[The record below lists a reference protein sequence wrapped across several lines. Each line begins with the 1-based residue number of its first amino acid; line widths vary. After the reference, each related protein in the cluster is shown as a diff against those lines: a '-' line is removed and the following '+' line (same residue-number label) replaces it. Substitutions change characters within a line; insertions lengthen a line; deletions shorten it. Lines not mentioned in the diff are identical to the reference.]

1 MSPGIR
7 VRHISDGDWDSIA
20 ALEADAYESRG
31 LSEEPAAL
39 KSRARASPATC
50 FVLEIGQRIAGYA
63 LSLPYPAFRYPD
75 LTRAE
80 ELSARS
86 FRSQNLHLH
95 DLVIGGGFRRRGL
108 GNRLHQHLTATARS
122 SGYQRISLV
131 AVAGSDTFWSA
142 NGYQA
147 HAGLAL
153 PDCYGANAV
162 YMSKAIQLGEA

>member
-1 MSPGIR
+1 MNTGIR
-7 VRHISDGDWDSIA
+7 VRPIADQDWDSVA
-20 ALEADAYESRG
+20 ALEASAYEGCG
-31 LSEEPAAL
+31 LSEGPAVL
-39 KSRARASPATC
+39 KSRAHSSPATC
-50 FVLEIGQRIAGYA
+50 FVLEIGQRIAGYV

-80 ELSARS
+80 EAGGRPVRS
-86 FRSQNLHLH
+86 RNLHLH
-95 DLVIGGGFRRRGL
+95 DLVIAGGYRRRGL

-142 NGYQA
+142 NGYRA
-147 HAGLAL
+147 HAGLVL

-162 YMSKAIQLGEA
+162 YMSKPIQPGEA